1 MGEGTWG
8 AHPHSSRGPRTRR
21 TVKQDCYALRN
32 LYHNPDPLVWLIG
45 EPNETP
51 VIIENSKV
59 KGLVDSGAQ
68 ISSIS
73 DKFAKLLKLRVHS
86 LETLLDLEPTG
97 GGSVP
102 YDGYVEVRMQIPGIA
117 AFDLDVLMLVIPES
131 EYSKR
136 VPVTIGTLHIDEI
149 LNLIT
154 DEEIRL
160 ADKSWQR
167 GIIAR
172 KIAIKTAQLKEN
184 QDVLDK
190 VSGQVK
196 LTRNVTIPALDTINI
211 SGVTHINAHSKRVNI
226 ITEPREGLDE
236 YTVPSY
242 SYMRP
247 GLKRV
252 GVALLNL
259 SNKPVVLK
267 KGTIVATVKAS
278 NKVPPMLA
286 PKSNPSEEPVSE
298 QIPRK
303 TPAHL
308 EKLFSK
314 LDLTGMEGWSNEQNQ
329 QMRNVFEDYHHLFA
343 LEDLEMGKT
352 DLVKHVIKLDNPQP
366 FRERYRR
373 IPPHQYEEVKQHL
386 KEMVEIGAI
395 RKSQSPWVSAVV
407 LVRKK
412 TGELRFCIDLRKLNA
427 RTIKD
432 AQTLPRIEDSL
443 DSLGGAVIFT
453 SLDLK
458 SGYWQVELDE
468 ESIPLT
474 AFTVGPLGFYE
485 CLRMPFGLTNAP
497 ATFQRLME
505 NCLGDLHLNWCI
517 IYLDDII
524 VYSKTPEEHI
534 KRLTVCLRSLVK
546 QV

>member
-1 MGEGTWG
+1 M
-8 AHPHSSRGPRTRR
+8 
-21 TVKQDCYALRN
+21 KQDCYALRN
-32 LYHNPDPLVWLIG
+32 LYHNPDPLVRLIG

-167 GIIAR
+167 GIIAC

-211 SGVTHINAHSKRVNI
+211 SGVTHINTHSKRVNI

-247 GLKRV
+247 GSKRA

-259 SNKPVVLK
+259 SNKLVVLK
-267 KGTIVATVKAS
+267 KGTIVAMVKAS

-303 TPAHL
+303 TPARL

-373 IPPHQYEEVKQHL
+373 TPPHQYEEAKQHL
-386 KEMVEIGAI
+386 KEMVEIGVI
-395 RKSQSPWVSAVV
+395 RKSQSPWASAVV

-412 TGELRFCIDLRKLNA
+412 TGELCFCIDLRKLNA

-458 SGYWQVELDE
+458 IGYWQVELDE

-505 NCLGDLHLNWCI
+505 SCLGDLHLNWCI

-534 KRLTVCLRSLVK
+534 K
-546 QV
+546 

>member
-1 MGEGTWG
+1 M
-8 AHPHSSRGPRTRR
+8 
-21 TVKQDCYALRN
+21 
-32 LYHNPDPLVWLIG
+32 YHNPDPLVRLIG

-68 ISSIS
+68 ISSIL
-73 DKFAKLLKLRVHS
+73 DKFVKLLKLQVHS
-86 LETLLDLEPTG
+86 LETLLDLKPTG

-154 DEEIRL
+154 DKEIRQ
-160 ADKSWQR
+160 ADKSWQS

-211 SGVTHINAHSKRVNI
+211 SGVTHVNAHNKRVNLV
-226 ITEPREGLDE
+226 TEPREDLDE

-247 GLKRV
+247 GSKRV

-267 KGTIVATVKAS
+267 KGTIVATVKAG

-286 PKSNPSEEPVSE
+286 PKTNQSEKLVSE
-298 QIPRK
+298 QIPKK

-308 EKLFSK
+308 EKLFGK
-314 LDLTGMEGWSNEQNQ
+314 LDLTGM
-329 QMRNVFEDYHHLFA
+329 
-343 LEDLEMGKT
+343 
-352 DLVKHVIKLDNPQP
+352 
-366 FRERYRR
+366 
-373 IPPHQYEEVKQHL
+373 
-386 KEMVEIGAI
+386 
-395 RKSQSPWVSAVV
+395 
-407 LVRKK
+407 
-412 TGELRFCIDLRKLNA
+412 
-427 RTIKD
+427 
-432 AQTLPRIEDSL
+432 DS
-443 DSLGGAVIFT
+443 
-453 SLDLK
+453 
-458 SGYWQVELDE
+458 W
-468 ESIPLT
+468 
-474 AFTVGPLGFYE
+474 
-485 CLRMPFGLTNAP
+485 
-497 ATFQRLME
+497 
-505 NCLGDLHLNWCI
+505 
-517 IYLDDII
+517 
-524 VYSKTPEEHI
+524 
-534 KRLTVCLRSLVK
+534 
-546 QV
+546 